1 MIKFHLGFNRL
12 NIDTKEAKKERDEIF
27 ANLINEKK
35 HQESGYYNLPY
46 ETKALQDSIAYMQYN
61 SGVLKDLTHI
71 VIIGIGGSSLGLKAI
86 DTMLYHLPHRNNIV
100 VKFLEHTDPLKIQ
113 KSLKKIRL
121 HTTLFIVISKSG
133 MTIETTSLMKYCI
146 WRYNLLES
154 YVKNR
159 LLIITDNNS
168 PLDLWAK
175 ENNIYSV
182 GIKSNIGGRFSVL
195 SAIGIL
201 PLMLLGYQV
210 DSILKG
216 ARVLQDSFLSRKEEH
231 ILEKAQF
238 MAKNHNILPMNILF
252 SYSSSFKDFNLW
264 YVQLWG
270 ESLGKIDKNS
280 KKIGLTPISL
290 IGSID
295 QHSFLQLI
303 LEGKQDKTITFLGI
317 KEENYNELIIP
328 DMQFKGLESTNFVN
342 NISFAKLLTT
352 QKLATMRVLQN
363 EGLPTDCIEI
373 DLLNEENIGCL
384 IMYYEILTSA
394 VGCIFDIQTYNQPA
408 VEIGKK
414 LLHEML
420 K

>member
-1 MIKFHLGFNRL
+1 MVQFDLGFDSL
-12 NIDTKEAKKERDEIF
+12 ATKEQKEEIF
-27 ANLINEKK
+27 TCLVDEKRR
-35 HQESGYYNLPY
+35 QESGYYNLPY
-46 ETKALQDSIAYMQYN
+46 ETKALQDSLAYMQAN
-61 SGVLKDLTHI
+61 SAVLKDLTHI

-86 DTMLYHLPHRNNIV
+86 DTMLYHLPHRNDIV

-154 YVKNR
+154 CVKNR

-168 PLDLWAK
+168 ALCSWAK
-175 ENNIYSV
+175 ENDIYRI
-182 GIKSNIGGRFSVL
+182 GIDSSIGGRFSVL
-195 SAIGIL
+195 SAVGIL
-201 PLMLLGYQV
+201 PLMLLGYKV

-216 ARVLQDSFLSRKEEH
+216 AKDLQDSFLARKEEH
-231 ILEKAQF
+231 ILKKAHF
-238 MAKNHNILPMNILF
+238 MATNHKLLPMNILF

-270 ESLGKIDKNS
+270 ESLGKIDKDS

-317 KEENYNELIIP
+317 KEECYNELVIP
-328 DMQFKGLESTNFVN
+328 DIKLKGLESTNFVN
-342 NISFAKLLTT
+342 NISFAKLLAT
-352 QKLATMRVLQN
+352 QKLATMRVLQD
-363 EGLPTDCIEI
+363 EGLPIDCIQL
-373 DLLNEENIGCL
+373 DFLNEENVGCL
-384 IMYYEILTSA
+384 IMYYELLTSA
-394 VGCIFDIQTYNQPA
+394 VGCIFGIQTYNQPA
-408 VEIGKK
+408 VEQGKK
-414 LLHEML
+414 LLQDML
-420 K
+420 R